1 MPLVTVVIPVYNSV
15 AHLKDAIDSVIRQTF
30 TDWELLVINEYG
42 SDDGS
47 VEVTE
52 TFSEKDS
59 RIRLIQ
65 NQERLGLSESL
76 NLGIRM
82 ASGTYIARLD
92 ADDLAHPRRLEKQV
106 ARMEADDEIVICGS
120 YQHHIGKG
128 TDWIHKPTIEPEQ
141 LKANLLFYCDL
152 CHSTL
157 MLRKETIENHS
168 LWYDR
173 NILAEDFELWTR
185 VVQFGKI
192 VNIPEVLGEYRIT
205 GENITTGKR
214 QELNRE
220 SGMIVADNLKRNLDI
235 TLSTEDQI
243 LFQGW
248 ESPFRGAPDKAQK
261 LDRFEQLFRLIYNQ
275 NLIYHYYDNQSL
287 LNAMTTKWCWAKYR
301 TAFNKRFYTKDLDE
315 VFKNRNLI
323 GITFV
328 KGRDFW
334 KEHKG
339 IRNKVGKII
348 KRLQS

>member
-1 MPLVTVVIPVYNSV
+1 MPLVTVVIPVYNGV
-15 AHLKDAIDSVIRQTF
+15 LHLKSAVDSIVTQTF
-30 TDWELLVINEYG
+30 SDWEMLVINEYG

-47 VEVTE
+47 ADVIRSFAGT
-52 TFSEKDS
+52 DQ

-65 NQERLGLSESL
+65 NRERLGLADSL

-82 ASGTYIARLD
+82 AAGKYIARLD
-92 ADDLAHPRRLEKQV
+92 ADDLAHPLRLEKQI
-106 ARMEADDEIVICGS
+106 ARMESDPDIVICGS

-128 TDWIHKPTIEPEQ
+128 TDWIHKPTKEPEQ

-157 MLRKETIENHS
+157 MLRKEMIEKHS
-168 LWYDR
+168 LWYDKSF
-173 NILAEDFELWTR
+173 LAEDYELWTR
-185 VVQFGKI
+185 VVRFGKI

-205 GENITTGKR
+205 GANITAGKR
-214 QELNRE
+214 MELDRE
-220 SGMIVADNLKRNLDI
+220 SGSIVAGNLKTNLNI
-235 TLSTEDQI
+235 TLSAADQV

-248 ESPFRGAPDKAQK
+248 ENPFKGIPDKAEK
-261 LDRFEQLFRLIYNQ
+261 LDRFEQLFRLIYEQ
-275 NLIYHYYDNQSL
+275 NTISRYYDSQSL
-287 LNAMTTKWCWAKYR
+287 LNAMATKWCWAKYR
-301 TAFNKRFYTKDLDE
+301 TAFNKRYYVNDIDD
-315 VFKNRNLI
+315 VFKKRNLA

-348 KRLQS
+348 KRLRS